1 MKKMLVLI
9 LVVVLVLVV
18 GCKRDDRPWAV
29 STVAVPTVAVPTC
42 TTVLSMVGDVPNT
55 SLTDPHA
62 GSEYVIT
69 EVCK

>member
-29 STVAVPTVAVPTC
+29 STVAVPTC